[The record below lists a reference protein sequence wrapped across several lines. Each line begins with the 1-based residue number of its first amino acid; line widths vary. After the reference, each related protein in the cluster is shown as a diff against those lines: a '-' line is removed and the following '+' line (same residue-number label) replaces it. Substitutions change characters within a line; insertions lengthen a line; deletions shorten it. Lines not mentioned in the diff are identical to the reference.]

1 MGMVGLESPILGP
14 RVTRLGGASV
24 VIQCNHLHPCFTRG
38 FCRPGLAEQPP
49 AAPGNGCSDSK
60 SVRFLELSL
69 VWPQFSAGSQEP
81 G

>member
-1 MGMVGLESPILGP
+1 MVGLESPILGP
-14 RVTRLGGASV
+14 RVTQLGGASA
-24 VIQCNHLHPCFTRG
+24 VIQCNHLHPCFARG
-38 FCRPGLAEQPP
+38 FQGGTPRLAEHLP

-69 VWPQFSAGSQEP
+69 VWLQFTAGSPEP